1 MDGGLRR
8 ELKKRSPFDVL
19 EQEVMLNLAR
29 TNDRFQLRFARLFR
43 DAGITSSQYN
53 VLRIL
58 RGEGAALPCLE
69 IAERMVAAVPGITGL
84 IDRLEAMQLVE
95 RHRSTEDRRV
105 VHVAIT
111 DKALGL
117 LATLDQPV
125 IDTHKALIGHLTRDE
140 LKTLNALLEKARW
153 STAADGP

>member
-1 MDGGLRR
+1 MDGDLRR

-19 EQEVMLNLAR
+19 EQEVMLNLVR

-58 RGEGAALPCLE
+58 RGEGAPLPCLE

-84 IDRLEAMQLVE
+84 VDRLEAMKLVE
-95 RHRSTEDRRV
+95 RRRSTEDRRIV
-105 VHVAIT
+105 YVTIT
-111 DKALGL
+111 DKALSL

-125 IDTHKALIGHLTRDE
+125 IDTHKSLIGHLTSDE
-140 LKTLNALLEKARW
+140 LKTLNILLEKARR
-153 STAADGP
+153 STADGIP